1 MDLRDFGFP
10 AQNYPVSVASTS
22 RLRMAQKTENQEIEN
37 VAGIHDVHEDQPQ
50 KNQTDYSRVDKEIAK
65 YATDGAIEID
75 EATNNRLKKMI
86 DKRVLVVMMFT
97 YLLQTLDKGAL
108 SFASI
113 MGIQTDA
120 HLASNEV

>member
-1 MDLRDFGFP
+1 
-10 AQNYPVSVASTS
+10 
-22 RLRMAQKTENQEIEN
+22 MAKTENQEIEN
-37 VAGIHDVHEDQPQ
+37 VAGMNNVDEPQ
-50 KNQTDYSRVDKEIAK
+50 KNHTDYSQVDKEIAK

-75 EATNNRLKKMI
+75 EATNKRLKKMI

-113 MGIQTDA
+113 MGIKTDA
-120 HLASNEV
+120 HLVGQQVKVLEFCTVAVADCHSTHG

>member
-1 MDLRDFGFP
+1 
-10 AQNYPVSVASTS
+10 
-22 RLRMAQKTENQEIEN
+22 MAQKTENQEIEN

>member
-1 MDLRDFGFP
+1 MAGMNDF
-10 AQNYPVSVASTS
+10 S
-22 RLRMAQKTENQEIEN
+22 E
-37 VAGIHDVHEDQPQ
+37 PQ
-50 KNQTDYSRVDKEIAK
+50 KNHTDYSQVDKEIAK

-75 EATNNRLKKMI
+75 EATNKRLKKMI

-113 MGIQTDA
+113 MGIKTDA
-120 HLASNEV
+120 HLVGQQVRELELCIFAITDCYSTHG